1 MPAGRN
7 ARRPHQGPH
16 ARACLASF
24 GLSRSAFLVW
34 LLLIP
39 AVPLHAANSFT
50 TNDSDGEGV
59 SGVLFAA
66 PPGSCTSF
74 PGTTG
79 GNCETRGAAALAD
92 WADGFYNGS
101 RWSDLREADVTG
113 GVSTVTGLPTTTV
126 QTDIGKSWIPDSCNR
141 PWCGNLLR
149 GDVEPFDLNGDGQE
163 DRIFAD
169 QFAWGVTSL
178 NRDLA
183 DLSLVVGN
191 VSPPGITRMRVRI
204 ALGDASETPS
214 SGGECDGDIANPACT
229 NGVITDPF
237 SNPLR
242 DPSIWGRCD
251 PDRFTG
257 LGDPVR
263 AQRALDNCL
272 WWVASTPLT
281 SLESTSPDPL
291 LDEHAVR
298 DTWIDQIVTK
308 YVAAATPDRQDFT
321 QSWTVRYSFGKDLP
335 PDEAVYQNEWRLAQV
350 DVDPNPTAPSTTL
363 DTYNYNFLIQHTAQA
378 RRRGFGQELV
388 GSVLTQIP
396 LTADCLATGAI
407 CDGRTNPTV
416 DPFWGKA
423 LMRDGGGNVVLD
435 AGGFPLLDPNKLA
448 EAFEFLDT
456 QPCGEECLESGVGRE
471 QEFTFLF
478 TQVVEGGL
486 LLSCLNCDHPAPKPF
501 GDVSYE
507 FTWPSNFTITDFAH
521 PPAASTTVSIL
532 NASP

>member
-1 MPAGRN
+1 MVE
-7 ARRPHQGPH
+7 
-16 ARACLASF
+16 
-24 GLSRSAFLVW
+24 LSRSAFLVW
-34 LLLIP
+34 LLLVP
-39 AVPLHAANSFT
+39 AVPLHAANLFT
-50 TNDSDGEGV
+50 VNDSDGEGV

-66 PPGSCTSF
+66 PPGSCTAF
-74 PGTTG
+74 PGTAG
-79 GNCETRGAAALAD
+79 GNCATRGAAALAD

-101 RWSDLREADVTG
+101 RWSDLREAAIPG
-113 GVSTVTGLPTTTV
+113 GAISTITGLSTPTINTN
-126 QTDIGKSWIPDSCNR
+126 IGKSWIPDSCNR

-214 SGGECDGDIANPACT
+214 GECDGDMANPACT
-229 NGVITDPF
+229 NGVITDPLTR
-237 SNPLR
+237 PDR
-242 DPSIWGRCD
+242 DPSVWGRCD

-272 WWVASTPLT
+272 WWVASSPLT

-298 DTWIDQIVTK
+298 DTWIDQIATK
-308 YVAAATPDRQDFT
+308 YVAALTPDQQDFT
-321 QSWTVRYSFGKDLP
+321 QSWTVRYGFGKDLP
-335 PDEAVYQNEWRLAQV
+335 LDSAIYQNEWRLAQV
-350 DVDPNPTAPSTTL
+350 DVDPNLAVPSNVL
-363 DTYNYNFLIQHTAQA
+363 DTYNYDFLIQHTAQA
-378 RRRGFGQELV
+378 RRRGYDQEHM
-388 GSVLTQIP
+388 GSVLTQNP
-396 LTADCLATGAI
+396 LTAECLATGAN

-435 AGGFPLLDPNKLA
+435 AGGFSLLDPNKLA
-448 EAFEFLDT
+448 EVFEFLDT
-456 QPCGEECLESGVGRE
+456 QSCGEECLESGVGRE
-471 QEFTFLF
+471 REFSFLF
-478 TQVVEGGL
+478 TQVLEGL
-486 LLSCLNCDHPAPKPF
+486 LLSCLNCNHPAPSPF

-507 FTWPSNFTITDFAH
+507 FIWPSNFTITDFAH
-521 PPAASTTVSIL
+521 PPASSTTVSIL

>member
-7 ARRPHQGPH
+7 ARWPHQGAR
-16 ARACLASF
+16 ARACPATVE
-24 GLSRSAFLVW
+24 LSRSAFLVW
-34 LLLIP
+34 LLLVP

-74 PGTTG
+74 PGTAG

-101 RWSDLREADVTG
+101 RWSDLREAAIPG
-113 GVSTVTGLPTTTV
+113 GAISTITGLSTPTINTN
-126 QTDIGKSWIPDSCNR
+126 IGKSWIPDSCNR

-149 GDVEPFDLNGDGQE
+149 GDVEPFDLTGDGQE

-214 SGGECDGDIANPACT
+214 GECDGDMANPACT
-229 NGVITDPF
+229 NGVITDPLTR
-237 SNPLR
+237 PDR
-242 DPSIWGRCD
+242 DPSVWGRCD

-272 WWVASTPLT
+272 WLVASTPLT
-281 SLESTSPDPL
+281 SPESTSPDPL

-298 DTWIDQIVTK
+298 ETWINQIVTK
-308 YVAAATPDRQDFT
+308 YVAAVTPDQQDFT
-321 QSWTVRYSFGKDLP
+321 QSWTVTYGFDKNLP
-335 PDEAVYQNEWRLAQV
+335 LDSAIYQNDWRLAQV
-350 DVDPNPTAPSTTL
+350 DVDPNPTVPSTVL
-363 DTYNYNFLIQHTAQA
+363 DTYNYELLIQHTAQA
-378 RRRGFGQELV
+378 RRRGYNQELV
-388 GSVLTQIP
+388 GSVLTQNP
-396 LTADCLATGAI
+396 LTAECLATGAN
-407 CDGRTNPTV
+407 CDGLTNPTV

-448 EAFEFLDT
+448 EVFEFLDT

-471 QEFTFLF
+471 QEFSFLF
-478 TQVVEGGL
+478 TQVVEGL

-507 FTWPSNFTITDFAH
+507 FIWPSNFTITDFAH
-521 PPAASTTVSIL
+521 PPASSTTVSIL